1 MEWLPQKGIHRGDIN
16 LNIRYLVGYF
26 FCIIMENFPYSKI
39 HYILTVKR
47 NLGFMKIYH
56 ALASSF

>member
-16 LNIRYLVGYF
+16 LNIRYQVGYF
-26 FCIIMENFPYSKI
+26 FCIIMENFPYSII

-47 NLGFMKIYH
+47 NLRFMKIYH